1 MTVISDRGITVD
13 LPPGWEAD
21 FYRRSAR
28 AAPLAEGHPP
38 EVTTTIAHFA
48 NWPLPTERGDF
59 GGGAVE
65 LMRLDDILIVL
76 FEYGDAERGTA
87 LFSSTTLPWPLRPED
102 FDPNRLQR
110 PLPGQAGLQ
119 QFFSSAS
126 GRPFCLFVVLGSSK
140 GAASLVAQVNE
151 VLATVDLA

>member
-1 MTVISDRGITVD
+1 MTQISDRGITVD
-13 LPPGWEAD
+13 LPAGWEAD
-21 FYRRSAR
+21 FYRRNA
-28 AAPLAEGHPP
+28 AFAPLAEGHAP

-48 NWPLPTERGDF
+48 NWPLPNERGDF

-76 FEYGDAERGTA
+76 FEYGEAERGTA
-87 LFSSTTLPWPLRPED
+87 LFSSTTVPWPLRAAD
-102 FDPNRLQR
+102 FDANRLQR

-126 GRPFCLFVVLGSSK
+126 GRPFCLFVVLGS
-140 GAASLVAQVNE
+140 GRDAEALVTQANE
-151 VLATVDLA
+151 VLSTLSLP

>member
-1 MTVISDRGITVD
+1 MTQISDRGITVD
-13 LPPGWEAD
+13 LPAGWEAD
-21 FYRRSAR
+21 FYRRSPA

-48 NWPLPTERGDF
+48 NWPLPNERGDF

-87 LFSSTTLPWPLRPED
+87 LFSSTTVPWPLRASD
-102 FDPNRLQR
+102 FDANRLQR

-119 QFFSSAS
+119 QFFSSES
-126 GRPFCLFVVLGSSK
+126 GRPFCLFIVLGS
-140 GAASLVAQVNE
+140 GRAAETLVAEANA
-151 VLATVDLA
+151 VLSTIALS

>member
-1 MTVISDRGITVD
+1 MKRINDQGIAVT
-13 LPPGWEAD
+13 LPSGWEAD
-21 FYRRSAR
+21 FYRRTAHP
-28 AAPLAEGHPP
+28 APLIEGQPP
-38 EVTTTIAHFA
+38 EVTTTIVHLA

-76 FEYGDAERGTA
+76 FEYGDAERGTE
-87 LFSSTTLPWPLRPED
+87 LFSSTTVPWPLRAGD

-119 QFFSSAS
+119 QFFSSPS
-126 GRPFCLFVVLGSSK
+126 GRPFCLFVVLGS
-140 GAASLVAQVNE
+140 GRDADILVDRVNE
-151 VLATVDLA
+151 VLVTVELT

>member
-1 MTVISDRGITVD
+1 MTQISDRGITVD
-13 LPPGWEAD
+13 LPAGWEAD
-21 FYRRSAR
+21 FYRRTAQ
-28 AAPLAEGHPP
+28 AAPLAVGHPP

-76 FEYGDAERGTA
+76 FEYGDAERGTE
-87 LFSSTTLPWPLRPED
+87 LFSSTTVPWPLRSGD
-102 FDPNRLQR
+102 FDANRLQR

-126 GRPFCLFVVLGSSK
+126 GRPFCLFVVLGS
-140 GAASLVAQVNE
+140 GRNADALVSQVNE
-151 VLATVDLA
+151 VLSTISLA